1 MTGGSAEAT
10 GPFGGVTS
18 GGFADFEGGAEGVD
32 RIELSMPADP
42 DLVALARMA
51 ASVVGARIDLSYDEV
66 SDLRLAIDEL
76 VVLCGAGGGEGGRV
90 LLEFRTD
97 DAGLRIDC
105 AVSGRS
111 SASSV
116 PDEPVVGLLPAQL
129 SERILDALVDDH
141 GMVEEAGAR
150 RGWLWKRRPA
160 S

>member
-1 MTGGSAEAT
+1 MSGGSAETA
-10 GPFGGVTS
+10 GALGGLTS
-18 GGFADFEGGAEGVD
+18 GGAAGAEVGTE

-76 VVLCGAGGGEGGRV
+76 VVLCGAGGADGGRV

-97 DAGLRIDC
+97 ETGLRIDC
-105 AVSGRS
+105 SVSGTP
-111 SASSV
+111 AA
-116 PDEPVVGLLPAQL
+116 PALPEAPVVGLLPAQL

-141 GMVEEAGAR
+141 GVSDEGGTR
-150 RGWLWKRRPA
+150 RGWLWKRRP
-160 S
+160 SL